1 MITRGL
7 IIGKIVDD
15 ITGLK
20 YQIQTRNKLKLYDL
34 TLVCEDFF
42 REVLNLLYNYD
53 LVNLNNERSNEPGI
67 DLGDKSVKVA
77 YQITSEKYSKKIK
90 KTLEAITDDQKQTY
104 SKINVLIIGEKA
116 TSYTIDE
123 DLLNQFSFNTDSN
136 IVDLNDLLKD
146 IMVADIAVLDSL
158 YTLFQ
163 REFRQ
168 VKIELEP
175 VDSEGDF
182 ESSLYNQLE
191 QIPIKRPQNAN
202 KMAERF
208 EDDGF
213 DDSTVSLDSI
223 NELYSKLSKVP
234 RVTRELI
241 PIIVARGK
249 KKEYNHSYEEYGIL
263 PQILKNILR
272 FSDDELRAEISI
284 LSDVDIIYLGED
296 HIDDHPHQY
305 FTLSGLTLNELI
317 DWAVEEQ
324 VSLRKLFN
332 TMDWTIIDE
341 EN

>member
-15 ITGLK
+15 IAGLN

-53 LVNLNNERSNEPGI
+53 LANLNNERSNEPGI
-67 DLGDKSVKVA
+67 DLGDKRTKVA
-77 YQITSEKYSKKIK
+77 YQVTSEKYSKKIK

-104 SKINVLIIGEKA
+104 DKINVLIVGEKA
-116 TSYTIDE
+116 TSYTIE
-123 DLLNQFSFNTDSN
+123 QDLLNQFSFDTNSN

-146 IMVADIAVLDSL
+146 IMVADIGVLDSL

-175 VDSEGDF
+175 VDSEGNF

-191 QIPIKRPQNAN
+191 QVPIKRPQNAN
-202 KMAERF
+202 KIAERF
-208 EDDGF
+208 GDDGF
-213 DDSTVSLDSI
+213 DDSTISLDSI
-223 NELYSKLSKVP
+223 NELYAKLSKVP

-241 PIIVARGK
+241 PIIAERGTK
-249 KKEYNHSYEEYGIL
+249 KVYNHSYHEYGVL

-272 FSDDELRAEISI
+272 FSDNELRAEISI
-284 LSDVDIIYLGED
+284 LSDAKIIYLGED
-296 HIDDHPHQY
+296 HIDDQLHHY

-317 DWAVEEQ
+317 DWATEEQ

-332 TMDWTIIDE
+332 TMDWTILDDE
-341 EN
+341 N